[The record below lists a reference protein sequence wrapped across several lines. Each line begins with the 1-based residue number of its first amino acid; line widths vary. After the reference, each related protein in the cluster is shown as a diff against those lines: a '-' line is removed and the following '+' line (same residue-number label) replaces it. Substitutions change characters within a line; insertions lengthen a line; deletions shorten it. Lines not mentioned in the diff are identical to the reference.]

1 MRGYQNVSI
10 VIYKQVF
17 PKYHRMSVGGHSQQK
32 HSMKKWRSSFIYF
45 ETDSQAGVVNITF
58 ITILQKISR
67 IVKNSYEYL
76 LFAHVIVILATD
88 S

>member
-1 MRGYQNVSI
+1 
-10 VIYKQVF
+10 
-17 PKYHRMSVGGHSQQK
+17 MSVGGHSQQK
-32 HSMKKWRSSFIYF
+32 DSMKSGDRPSFILKLIPKQVFYNF
-45 ETDSQAGVVNITF
+45 YKYLIK
-58 ITILQKISR
+58 ILR